1 MHILIMNGDRA
12 GEQVEL
18 KPPKIT
24 IGRELDN
31 DISLLVVGMSRYHA
45 ELELKPP
52 SWILRDL
59 GSTNGIKVNGSKIK
73 HHYSVRDGDEIEI
86 GRIKLKYD
94 KTPLKKEDEPT
105 VPKVIKGKMI
115 ERTKAEVQKT
125 DKKQDT
131 SIKAENSGNDT
142 VEMKLDSIEPST
154 ATSIGL
160 TLKKPSNKNLQNE
173 ETPKK
178 KVPQKEEKD
187 NDDFEKSSEKQ
198 IKIEENNEDSER
210 LKEEEAKAKIEV
222 AKVAK
227 IKKEEEQAKADQLK
241 REEAKAKIEAAKA
254 AKAKIE
260 SKPKLSLKKDT
271 KEPEELEEQEESPKE
286 ELNEKE
292 TELEAQKRR
301 LKELRKK
308 REEMRKSHKNLPKI
322 EKDKDLGD
330 VATNTRN
337 INKKAFMK
345 FFDK

>member
-1 MHILIMNGDRA
+1 MHILIMNGERA
-12 GEQVEL
+12 GEQIEL
-18 KPPKIT
+18 TPPKVT

-59 GSTNGIKVNGSKIK
+59 RSTNGIKVNGRKIK
-73 HHYSVRDGDEIEI
+73 HNYSVRDGDEIEI

-94 KTPLKKEDEPT
+94 KTPLKKEDKPT
-105 VPKVIKGKMI
+105 APKIIKGKMI
-115 ERTKAEVQKT
+115 ERTKADLQKR
-125 DKKQDT
+125 DQKQET
-131 SIKAENSGNDT
+131 SIKAENSADDT
-142 VEMKLDSIEPST
+142 VKMKLDDIKPST

-160 TLKKPSNKNLQNE
+160 TLKKPSNKNMPNE
-173 ETPKK
+173 DTPK
-178 KVPQKEEKD
+178 KEEKD
-187 NDDFEKSSEKQ
+187 NNDFETTNEKH
-198 IKIEENNEDSER
+198 IKIEENNEDAER

-241 REEAKAKIEAAKA
+241 REEAKAKIESAKA
-254 AKAKIE
+254 AKAKIK

-271 KEPEELEEQEESPKE
+271 KEVKELEEQEESPKE
-286 ELNEKE
+286 EFKEKE

-308 REEMRKSHKNLPKI
+308 RAEMRKSHKNLPKI
-322 EKDKDLGD
+322 EKNKDLGD